1 MERPHL
7 FTLGY
12 NNKIPKVFSQNLKI
26 FSSWTIGPDYNINV
40 YDHNFAQMYSL
51 CELVSQVSDAAHGP
65 FVLFLFLFFSCGF
78 VLFHYIFS
86 RVWGKTPNKQTNRQ
100 TFFYFLKFK
109 ALWVRHLKLLETKSI
124 YYEMK
129 WWIIYEMI
137 YLFMEYEL

>member
-12 NNKIPKVFSQNLKI
+12 NNKIAKVCSQHLQI
-26 FSSWTIGPDYNINV
+26 FYSWTIGPDYNINV

-86 RVWGKTPNKQTNRQ
+86 RVWGKTPNKQTNKQ
-100 TFFYFLKFK
+100 TNIFLFFEIQSPLGPPFE
-109 ALWVRHLKLLETKSI
+109 AARNEVNILWNEMMNHLWNDLS
-124 YYEMK
+124 
-129 WWIIYEMI
+129 
-137 YLFMEYEL
+137 